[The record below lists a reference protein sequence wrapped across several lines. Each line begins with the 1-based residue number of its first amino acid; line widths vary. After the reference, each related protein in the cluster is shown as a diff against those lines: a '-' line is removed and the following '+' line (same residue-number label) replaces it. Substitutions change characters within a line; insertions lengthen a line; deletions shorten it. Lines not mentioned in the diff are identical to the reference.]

1 MKWLL
6 QTFVLAFIRNWPVIF
21 RANLYFWSAWL
32 VVISEKLAG
41 ILYQDEWPSL
51 PYTCGSLVAATGAA
65 LIALRAFYDG
75 ASQRH
80 QDAHADDAS
89 SKVTRT
95 EVKQTV
101 VASKPADPTPPVV

>member
-6 QTFVLAFIRNWPVIF
+6 KQFVLSTIRNWPVIF
-21 RANLYFWSAWL
+21 RANLYFWSAFL
-32 VVISEKLAG
+32 IVMSEKLGA
-41 ILYQDEWPSL
+41 ILYQDVWPSL

-80 QDAHADDAS
+80 SDEAKDAPPNPL
-89 SKVTRT
+89 TP
-95 EVKQTV
+95 
-101 VASKPADPTPPVV
+101 PADGTTKQP